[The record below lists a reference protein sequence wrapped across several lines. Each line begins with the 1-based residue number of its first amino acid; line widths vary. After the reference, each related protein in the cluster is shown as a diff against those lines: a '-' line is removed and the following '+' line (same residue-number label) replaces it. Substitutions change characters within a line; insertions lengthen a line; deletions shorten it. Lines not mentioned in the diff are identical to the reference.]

1 MNEELDSTHGTLKGK
16 LNVIDAE
23 LNDVK
28 SRLSK
33 LYDALETGK
42 LSLDDLAQRIKELR
56 ERQDVLDK
64 TRIQVEA
71 EMVVQGTEHV
81 DIELI
86 KSYAEDLR
94 GLLEEVGHIEYKAFL
109 RSFVKRIII
118 DGQTAVIQYNVPMP
132 PDGKRKQKVEV
143 LPIDT
148 LGGAGGIRT
157 PDLLT
162 ASRL

>member
-1 MNEELDSTHGTLKGK
+1 M
-16 LNVIDAE
+16 
-23 LNDVK
+23 
-28 SRLSK
+28 
-33 LYDALETGK
+33 
-42 LSLDDLAQRIKELR
+42 
-56 ERQDVLDK
+56 DK

-118 DGQTAVIQYNVPMP
+118 DGQTAVIQYNVLMP
-132 PDGKRKQKVEV
+132 PDGKRKQKVGV

-148 LGGAGGIRT
+148 LGGARVTIGRT
-157 PDLLT
+157 FSTTFVLVY
-162 ASRL
+162 